1 MPRLNHLWIVIPIG
15 ILIGFFVIADSILI
29 RLIAGVS
36 IAVPLLLILM
46 LGQFYWNGYLDSKYG
61 FLRSEN
67 RFISLILKLVAAVAM
82 ADGDV
87 QPTEK
92 KRIFDQLSQ
101 AYPNGKAER
110 YIDEFESYLLTKQP
124 LATLC
129 KEIDEEFDDRAKA
142 QLLYVLISI
151 VTADGILK
159 ESEFD
164 LIKKI
169 VGAAK
174 IRPQT
179 LNTVLRLFAFQREQA
194 QEQKSYQEP
203 RKKSSASLL
212 QNAYSVLGIS
222 EEASDSEVKRAFRS
236 LAKRHHPDKFTHL
249 GEAQSKLANQ
259 KFQVIL
265 DAYELVKTARG
276 MQ

>member
-1 MPRLNHLWIVIPIG
+1 MPRLNHLWIVLPIG
-15 ILIGFFVIADSILI
+15 ILIGFFISAESILI
-29 RLIAGVS
+29 RLIAGIS
-36 IAVPLLLILM
+36 IAVPLLLIMM
-46 LGQFYWNGYLDSKYG
+46 LVQFYWNRYLDSKYG

-82 ADGDV
+82 ADGEV
-87 QPTEK
+87 NASEK
-92 KRIFDQLSQ
+92 KRILDQLGK
-101 AYPNGKAER
+101 AYPNGKAEQ
-110 YIDEFESYLLTKQP
+110 YMAEFEGYLLIKHP

-129 KEIDEEFDDRAKA
+129 KEVDEEFDNRAKA

-159 ESEFD
+159 EHEFD

-179 LNTVLRLFAFQREQA
+179 LNTVLRLFAFQREQ
-194 QEQKSYQEP
+194 EQQSYQEP
-203 RKKSSASLL
+203 RKKTSASLL

-222 EEASDSEVKRAFRS
+222 EKASESEVKRAYRS
-236 LAKRHHPDKFTHL
+236 LAKRHHPDKFIHL

-265 DAYELVKTARG
+265 DAYELVKAARG
-276 MQ
+276 IR